1 MSKKNVRFY
10 KAGSNAS
17 YSSVLA
23 LSAFSTFCHG
33 MIHQKR
39 YSLETYPLITDS
51 NIQNKKMYLLLSFL
65 FLKINDLAYNVPL

>member
-1 MSKKNVRFY
+1 MIKKNLSFY

-17 YSSVLA
+17 YSSVLT
-23 LSAFSTFCHG
+23 LSVFSTFYHG
-33 MIHQKR
+33 MMHQKR